1 MAFVSPKGGAG
12 KTTASMLLALGLSE
26 QGHRVA
32 MIDADPNKPLVH
44 WASLPGRPN
53 TISVHA
59 APFEMDLPDALRE
72 ANGKRPD
79 WIILD
84 TEGSARVGLSF
95 TAVKPDLVIT
105 PLASSALEALQALKM
120 AEIVGNAEK
129 KLRRPILHACLLTR
143 LPAAV
148 RPKSLKGIVEQLRL
162 NNIAILPTGII
173 EKEAFRMIFALGGD
187 LASLE
192 RNGVYGVGQAR
203 TIAHTYV
210 NAVKEFMGL
219 TPPKPEVEAE
229 AAPAAPPHPQAIEGR
244 IG

>member
-12 KTTASMLLALGLSE
+12 KTTASMLMALGLAE

-32 MIDADPNKPLVH
+32 MIDADPNKPLLH
-44 WASLPGRPN
+44 WASLPGRPAN
-53 TISVHA
+53 ISVHA
-59 APFEMDLPDALRE
+59 APFEIDLPDALRE

-95 TAVKPDLVIT
+95 TAVRPDLVIT
-105 PLASSALEALQALKM
+105 PLASSAIEALQAVKM
-120 AEIVGNAEK
+120 AEIIENAGK
-129 KLRRPILHACLLTR
+129 KLRRPIPHACLLTR

-148 RPKSLKGIVEQLRL
+148 KPKSLKGIVEQLHAKG
-162 NNIAILPTGII
+162 IQILPTAII
-173 EKEAFRMIFALGGD
+173 EKEAFRMIFSLGGD
-187 LASLE
+187 LAHLE
-192 RNGVYGVGQAR
+192 RNGVYGVAQAR

-219 TPPKPEVEAE
+219 IAPQ
-229 AAPAAPPHPQAIEGR
+229 PAAAAAE
-244 IG
+244 

>member
-1 MAFVSPKGGAG
+1 LPTVAFVSPKGGAG
-12 KTTASMLLALGLSE
+12 KTTASMLLALGLAE

-59 APFEMDLPDALRE
+59 APFEIDLPDALRE

-120 AEIVGNAEK
+120 AEIVANAEK
-129 KLRRPILHACLLTR
+129 KLRRPIKHACLLTR

-148 RPKSLKGIVEQLRL
+148 RPKSLKSIVEQLRV

-187 LASLE
+187 LATLE

-219 TPPKPEVEAE
+219 AEPPEQA
-229 AAPAAPPHPQAIEGR
+229 AAPAPANAQTVADR

>member
-12 KTTASMLLALGLSE
+12 KTTASMLLALGLVE
-26 QGHRVA
+26 QGHKVA

-44 WASLPGRPN
+44 WASLPGRPPQ
-53 TISVHA
+53 ISVHA

-72 ANGKRPD
+72 AAWKKAD

-105 PLASSALEALQALKM
+105 PLASSMLEALQALKM
-120 AEIVGNAEK
+120 AEIVGNAERR
-129 KLRRPILHACLLTR
+129 LRRPIKHACLLTR

-148 RPKSLKGIVEQLRL
+148 RPKSLKGIVEQLRAS
-162 NNIAILPTGII
+162 NISILPTGII
-173 EKEAFRMIFALGGD
+173 EKEAFRMIFAVGGD
-187 LASLE
+187 LSNLE
-192 RNGVYGVGQAR
+192 RNGVYGVAQAR

-210 NAVKEFMGL
+210 NAVKEFMGI
-219 TPPKPEVEAE
+219 EV
-229 AAPAAPPHPQAIEGR
+229 PAPPVAEPQVQPQPAPHVALATPA
-244 IG
+244 

>member
-1 MAFVSPKGGAG
+1 
-12 KTTASMLLALGLSE
+12 MLRALGLAE
-26 QGHRVA
+26 RGHRVA
-32 MIDADPNKPLVH
+32 MIDAAPNRPLVH

-53 TISVHA
+53 TSSVHA
-59 APFEMDLPDALRE
+59 APFEIDLPDALRE

-120 AEIVGNAEK
+120 AEIVANAEK
-129 KLRRPILHACLLTR
+129 KLRRPIKHACLLTR

-148 RPKSLKGIVEQLRL
+148 RPKSLKGIVEQLRV

-187 LASLE
+187 LATLE

-219 TPPKPEVEAE
+219 AEPPEQA
-229 AAPAAPPHPQAIEGR
+229 AAPATANAQTVADR

>member
-1 MAFVSPKGGAG
+1 LPTVAFVSPKGGAG
-12 KTTASMLLALGLSE
+12 KTTASMLLALGLLE
-26 QGHRVA
+26 QGHKVA

-44 WASLPGRPN
+44 WSNLPGRPN
-53 TISVHA
+53 SISVHA
-59 APFEMDLPDALRE
+59 APFEIDLLDALRE
-72 ANGKRPD
+72 ANSKRAD

-120 AEIVGNAEK
+120 AEIVANAER
-129 KLRRPILHACLLTR
+129 KLRRPIKHACLLTR

-148 RPKSLKGIVEQLRL
+148 KPKSLKGIVEQLRA
-162 NNIAILPTGII
+162 NRIDILPTGII

-187 LASLE
+187 LSALE

-203 TIAHTYV
+203 TIAHAYV
-210 NAVKEFMGL
+210 NAVKEFMGVL
-219 TPPKPEVEAE
+219 E
-229 AAPAAPPHPQAIEGR
+229 PQPVAVG
-244 IG
+244 GA